1 MNKNLYR
8 IVFNKA
14 RNMFMAVAE
23 NVRSQSKAA
32 GQSTSSEIVSSGQSL
47 VQEKSFHQIW
57 HVKALVAS
65 ISLLVPF
72 APVYAAIV
80 ADSAANAANRAV
92 IGAGKNSAG
101 TTVPV
106 VNIQTPKNGISHN
119 IYKQFDVLAE
129 GAVLNNSRTG
139 ATTKT
144 VGTVGANP
152 FLATGE
158 ARVILNEVNST
169 AASRFEGNLEVA
181 GQMADVIIANPSGIN
196 IKGGGFINA
205 NKAIFT
211 TGKPQLNADGS
222 IKQFTVDQGKITVS
236 ANPNSKFGLGGNNND
251 ANYVDLYTRALELSA
266 ELRAKN
272 DIQVIA
278 GANNVS
284 ADLQDVTAKTG
295 TGTAPTLAV
304 DVKALGGMYA
314 NNIYLMGTEKGL
326 GVTNAGTLQAV
337 NNLVI
342 TSAGKIEH
350 SGTISSTSKTQG
362 LVSLQTT
369 GTGAVADI
377 NSSGSINSNSMLN
390 IDSGNNLNVNVKEI
404 IINNGSLASSPLMI
418 NTKGN
423 LNLAANSRI
432 FNDAQSGDV
441 YIDAANIN
449 MATNAGITS
458 NRGSAYIQSQKD
470 VVAAQGAKLIAAQNL
485 NVSGKGKLSL
495 NGNQIQASLGSIN
508 LQADSSNTDGL
519 IDIQGGT
526 IYAGKDLNLYS
537 SGDVNLQNLGFALE
551 NSATRV
557 KNINGYSG
565 RNLIWDNTAK
575 ALPQISGKV
584 VLEAENNLALTTTGL
599 SSKDSIQLQGA
610 QLSLNSGLTSL
621 NNISLTSEI
630 ADLVLSNVLNAQNS
644 IDVAALTGSITTKS
658 LQATSTGGKISLL
671 AKKDLIINS
680 VQTVVPKWPTD
691 ELTTVV
697 THIKGQKGIDLG
709 SIGDGGVSIISS
721 GLEAQQ
727 GDIQIISGNGLSIL
741 PNYDV
746 DVSADDWYETS
757 ISSAL
762 TAQNI
767 GINNKKGDLRIEDA
781 TLKATL
787 GNLSISSDGKNTIRN
802 VSLNSKGNMEL
813 FSKDHLTLQV
823 VNANADK
830 HMALNSKK
838 NIYLNSGYG
847 STTTPVVWDSYGLVN
862 LTAKGIL
869 STTSADHAA
878 YRTTYTGGAVS
889 LEANNLISP
898 SDGTLSFNTVDS
910 TFLKN
915 DPVLKDLNGDLT
927 IQTNGALTI
936 DPKIHKLNAIG
947 DIELI
952 SKNGALTLKGY
963 EGTVGNGSEQVVKLN
978 TVGGGI
984 SLEGT
989 KVDLQGAQ
997 LTAQKDIKL
1006 ISSKE
1011 DIFIDGI
1018 KNKFTNFASIK
1029 YIASLNQNLADLNAK
1044 INIIKNDPSYLST
1057 KDKIA
1062 SLGSQASQINQ
1073 LLNDAL
1079 SAYTSGVD
1087 PLNASI
1093 GYDTENGNYIYV
1105 SNDDGGRAYFVSIP
1119 SGLDLTRYRQIV
1131 LNELP
1136 AENQKLKNF
1145 NNKINAFE
1153 QDKAR
1158 VNQTINFMNNKTNGY
1173 EHAESTLTSKAGNIS
1188 LTGARGVSI
1197 SGANLTAAAGQ
1208 VNIEARSPLLSQY
1221 TSSTINSGQTLPRTL
1236 SASIIIDGHT
1246 DFYDKGNETDANYSM
1261 RTFISPTIINGT
1273 KGVNIKTIGNT
1284 ASDNLILQATGITA
1298 SQGDVRIE
1306 ANKSMLF
1313 DAAVE
1318 QSYDRSTSTTTK
1330 KSWGGLKKKIT
1341 TTIEETNITNAASV
1355 DISGKNIYIETK
1367 KLVAGVDPTK
1377 PDNNIDIYSGRFTAE
1392 GGQISIKSGGNLNFY
1407 TAEETSSSK
1416 VDITKKSSFA
1426 GIKYNDS
1433 KTNATRTQ
1441 ISELPAVLKADY
1453 IGTKSGFD
1461 TRLVGTEFEY
1471 LKGAQI
1477 EAGGKIELLAATKQ
1491 ITDLVKKEKN
1501 SVVWQSMQDKGSIT
1515 ETAKLPSFNG
1525 PVAPTFKAA
1534 GGLVVQVPISETD
1547 ANKVELRNEILKLAN
1562 QPGNAYLKDFI
1573 NRNDVNW
1580 QQILLAQKDWDYKSQ
1595 GLTGAGAAILVI
1607 IVTVVTMGA
1616 GTAGAGAALFG
1627 TTTTTTTAMANAFVT
1642 SLTSQASV
1650 SLVNNGG
1657 DIGKTLKEL
1666 GSKNSI
1672 RNLAASVVTAGLLSQ
1687 VSTALNLKP
1696 DSTLLSDRL
1705 INNFTTSVGSTLVQ
1719 TAINGG
1725 DLQDNLEK
1733 ALLAGLAGALQG
1745 ELASQIGTNLDKV
1758 DPNIFEYT
1766 IHKIAHAAVGCAAA
1780 AVTKSS
1786 CEAGA
1791 IGAGVGEIVAGLMP
1805 EPANGIEY
1813 TDAEKLKIRNI
1824 GKLVSGTVA
1833 AYTGYDVN
1841 TAANSADTAIQN
1853 NSLVRLATTTGKLLV
1868 KAAEI
1873 YGDIKKANK
1882 GIVDSKVFVQ
1892 KLKDQGVSE
1901 LVGIADDLVTVFGPA
1916 STPFDR
1922 ALAAFDLIIG
1932 TDLKPGKAESLKLA
1946 QAELDKLKVDQ
1957 AYTLKVL
1964 QVKKDVVT
1972 RNRLN
1977 GKEFEMSAAS
1987 KLGVKRNTD
1996 RQMITIKTERDGQIN
2011 IIPDAFGNGGTLV
2024 EFKNVQYLTDT
2035 QQLRGYGATG
2045 KPVTLVVNMNTKISE
2060 TVKNSILS
2068 NKGTIQRFDPI
2079 KNTLHSY

>member
-23 NVRSQSKAA
+23 NVGSQSKAA

-47 VQEKSFHQIW
+47 VQEKSFHQLW

-144 VGTVGANP
+144 VGAVGANP

-222 IKQFTVDQGKITVS
+222 IKQFTIDQGKITVS

-390 IDSGNNLNVNVKEI
+390 IDSGNNLNVNAKEI
-404 IINNGSLASSPLMI
+404 IINNGSLAASPLI
-418 NTKGN
+418 ISSKGN

-441 YIDAANIN
+441 YVDAANIN
-449 MATNAGITS
+449 LATNAGITS

-495 NGNQIQASLGSIN
+495 NENQIQASLGSIN
-508 LQADSSNTDGL
+508 LQADSSNKEGL
-519 IDIQGGT
+519 IDIRGGT
-526 IYAGKDLNLYS
+526 IYGSKDLNLYS

-557 KNINGYSG
+557 KNINAHSG
-565 RNLIWDNTAK
+565 RNLVWNNATK
-575 ALPQISGKV
+575 VLPQITGKV
-584 VLEAENNLALTTTGL
+584 ALDAENNLSISAQGV
-599 SSKDSIQLQGA
+599 SSKDSIQLQAG
-610 QLSLNSGLTSL
+610 QLTLNTNFTSQKDINL
-621 NNISLTSEI
+621 ITET
-630 ADLVLSNVLNAQNS
+630 ADLFLNNVLNAQNDIKIS
-644 IDVAALTGSITTKS
+644 ALTGGITANS
-658 LQATSTGGKISLL
+658 LKANSNAGKISIL
-671 AKKDLIINS
+671 ATKNLVLNSLQEIESAPWADQDGATTDMTFINGN
-680 VQTVVPKWPTD
+680 KG
-691 ELTTVV
+691 V
-697 THIKGQKGIDLG
+697 TLG
-709 SIGDGGVSIISS
+709 SIGDGNVQLKSTRITA
-721 GLEAQQ
+721 EQ
-727 GDIQIISGNGLSIL
+727 GDIQLIAGNGISLQANTDVTIRGDHGYDDIRKNILQGQSLQIQNKKADVVIDNTTLTTSVGGLSI
-741 PNYDV
+741 N
-746 DVSADDWYETS
+746 SEGKT
-757 ISSAL
+757 
-762 TAQNI
+762 
-767 GINNKKGDLRIEDA
+767 
-781 TLKATL
+781 TLS
-787 GNLSISSDGKNTIRN
+787 NSE
-802 VSLNSKGNMEL
+802 LNSKGNTEL
-813 FSKDHLTLQV
+813 SAKDHLTLQ
-823 VNANADK
+823 NIEANADK
-830 HMALNSKK
+830 HMALSSKK
-838 NIYLNSGYG
+838 NIYINGEYG
-847 STTTPVVWDSYGLVN
+847 TTTLWKPNIQSK
-862 LTAKGIL
+862 LTSQGSL
-869 STTSADHAA
+869 SMISAGSHAA
-878 YRTTYTGGAVS
+878 QNTTYTGGAIL
-889 LEANNLISP
+889 LEAGNVLTTP
-898 SDGTLSFNTVDS
+898 SNATLSFNAVDS
-910 TFLKN
+910 AFLRI
-915 DPVLKDLNGDLT
+915 DPALKDLNGDLT
-927 IQTNGALTI
+927 IQTNGTLSL
-936 DPKIHKLNAIG
+936 DPKIHKLSAAG
-947 DIELI
+947 DLELI
-952 SKNGALTLKGY
+952 SKNGKLSLLGY
-963 EGTVGNGSEQVVKLN
+963 GGTNGNFSETIFMIVN
-978 TVGGGI
+978 GGG
-984 SLEGT
+984 SHLEGN
-989 KVDLQGAQ
+989 KGVEIQGAGIRSIKDFKIV
-997 LTAQKDIKL
+997 APDGDIK
-1006 ISSKE
+1006 IEGVKNTFKNSSYAKHALDLAHQRLYYE
-1011 DIFIDGI
+1011 NRIQ
-1018 KNKFTNFASIK
+1018 A
-1029 YIASLNQNLADLNAK
+1029 LN
-1044 INIIKNDPSYLST
+1044 
-1057 KDKIA
+1057 
-1062 SLGSQASQINQ
+1062 SLG
-1073 LLNDAL
+1073 
-1079 SAYTSGVD
+1079 T
-1087 PLNASI
+1087 
-1093 GYDTENGNYIYV
+1093 
-1105 SNDDGGRAYFVSIP
+1105 
-1119 SGLDLTRYRQIV
+1119 
-1131 LNELP
+1131 
-1136 AENQKLKNF
+1136 
-1145 NNKINAFE
+1145 
-1153 QDKAR
+1153 
-1158 VNQTINFMNNKTNGY
+1158 
-1173 EHAESTLTSKAGNIS
+1173 
-1188 LTGARGVSI
+1188 
-1197 SGANLTAAAGQ
+1197 LTAAQKKLVAQYTEEINDITQQVNFLRSGTNGAEHKGSLLTSETGKVNLVSGKGIMITGADIRAVDGE
-1208 VNIEARSPLLSQY
+1208 VNIESQGIGEKVY
-1221 TSSTINSGQTLPRTL
+1221 SSTALDKNGQPMIMNAGVIL
-1236 SASIIIDGHT
+1236 AAHN
-1246 DFYDKGNETDANYSM
+1246 DFYDRGNETDQNYQA
-1261 RTFISPTIINGT
+1261 ISLLTPTLVEGRR
-1273 KGVNIKTIGNT
+1273 GVNIKTTGT
-1284 ASDNLILQATGITA
+1284 QEGSHLVLQAVGI
-1298 SQGDVRIE
+1298 SSSNGDVKIE
-1306 ANKSMLF
+1306 SNKNILF
-1313 DAAVE
+1313 DVALE
-1318 QSYDRSTSTTTK
+1318 QSYDRSTSVEKK
-1330 KSWGGLKKKIT
+1330 KSWGGLKKKTIT
-1341 TTIEETNITNAASV
+1341 TFSENESSRPASV
-1355 DISGKNIYIETK
+1355 DISGNNIYIESK
-1367 KLVAGVDPTK
+1367 ELNKNHKV
-1377 PDNNIDIYSGRFTAE
+1377 DIYSGQFIAE
-1392 GGQISIKSGGNLNFY
+1392 GGDVFIRSGGDLYFNTVN
-1407 TAEETSSSK
+1407 EISK
-1416 VDITKKSSFA
+1416 NQLEINKKSSIL
-1426 GIKYNDS
+1426 GIKYNTS
-1433 KTNATRTQ
+1433 KTNSSYQVVTQ
-1441 ISELPAVLKADY
+1441 IPSTIAAAY

-1461 TRLVGTEFEY
+1461 THLAGTEFNY
-1471 LKGAQI
+1471 LKEATI
-1477 EAGGKIELLAATKQ
+1477 ESGGKIFLEPSVTS
-1491 ITDLVKKEKN
+1491 INNTIKKEKN

-1525 PVAPTFKAA
+1525 PTPPIFKAT
-1534 GGLVVQVPISETD
+1534 GGLSVQIPISEKD
-1547 ANKVELRNEILKLAN
+1547 ANKIVLRDEILKLAN
-1562 QPGNAYLKDFI
+1562 QPGNTYLKDLV
-1573 NRNDVNW
+1573 NRNDVDW
-1580 QQILLAQKDWDYKSQ
+1580 QKVLLTQKDWDYKSQ
-1595 GLTGAGAAILVI
+1595 GLTGAGAALIVI
-1607 IVTVVTMGA
+1607 IVTIATMGTGTA
-1616 GTAGAGAALFG
+1616 AAAGAAGGTAASGTTVGLGASMLGTAGVTTTAAGAIVPSTLG
-1627 TTTTTTTAMANAFVT
+1627 AMANAAVT
-1642 SLTSQASV
+1642 SLAAQASIG
-1650 SLVNNGG
+1650 LINNGG
-1657 DIGKTLKEL
+1657 DIGKTLKEM
-1666 GSKNSI
+1666 GSKDSI
-1672 RNLAASVVTAGLLSQ
+1672 KNLAASVVTAGLLSQ
-1687 VSTALNLKP
+1687 VGTALNLKP

-1705 INNFTTSVGSTLVQ
+1705 VNNFTTSVGSTLVQ

-1725 DLQDNLEK
+1725 NLGDNLQV

-1745 ELASQIGTNLDKV
+1745 ELASQIGTSLDKV

-1780 AVTKSS
+1780 AATKSS

>member
-32 GQSTSSEIVSSGQSL
+32 GQSTSSEIERSGQSSGE
-47 VQEKSFHQIW
+47 EKSFHQLW

-144 VGTVGANP
+144 VGAVGANP

-222 IKQFTVDQGKITVS
+222 IKQFTVDQGRITVS

-251 ANYVDLYTRALELSA
+251 VNYVDLYARALELSA

-278 GANNVS
+278 GANTIG
-284 ADLQDVTAKTG
+284 ADLQNVMAKTG
-295 TGTAPTLAV
+295 IGTAPTLAV

-350 SGTISSTSKTQG
+350 NGTISSTSKTQG
-362 LVSLQTT
+362 LVNIQTT

-390 IDSGNNLNVNVKEI
+390 IDSGNNLNVNAKEI

-441 YIDAANIN
+441 YVDAANIN
-449 MATNAGITS
+449 LATNAGITS

-495 NGNQIQASLGSIN
+495 NENQIQASLGSIN

-519 IDIQGGT
+519 IDIRGGT
-526 IYAGKDLNLYS
+526 IYGGKDLNLYS

-557 KNINGYSG
+557 KNINAHSG
-565 RNLIWDNTAK
+565 RNLVWNNATK
-575 ALPQISGKV
+575 VLPQITGKV
-584 VLEAENNLALTTTGL
+584 ALDAENNLSISAQGV
-599 SSKDSIQLQGA
+599 SSKDSIQLQAG
-610 QLSLNSGLTSL
+610 QLTLNTNLTSQKDINLIAETTDLFL
-621 NNISLTSEI
+621 N
-630 ADLVLSNVLNAQNS
+630 NVLNAQNDINIS
-644 IDVAALTGSITTKS
+644 ALTGGITVNSLKANSNAGKTSILANKNLVLNS
-658 LQATSTGGKISLL
+658 LQEIEPAPWADQDGATT
-671 AKKDLIINS
+671 DMTFINGN
-680 VQTVVPKWPTD
+680 
-691 ELTTVV
+691 
-697 THIKGQKGIDLG
+697 KGVILG
-709 SIGDGGVSIISS
+709 SIGDGNVQLKSTRITA
-721 GLEAQQ
+721 EQ
-727 GDIQIISGNGLSIL
+727 GDIQLIAGNGISLQANTDVTIRGDHGYDDIRKNILQGQSLQIQNKKADVVIDNTTLTTSVGGLSI
-741 PNYDV
+741 N
-746 DVSADDWYETS
+746 SEGKT
-757 ISSAL
+757 
-762 TAQNI
+762 
-767 GINNKKGDLRIEDA
+767 
-781 TLKATL
+781 TLS
-787 GNLSISSDGKNTIRN
+787 NSE
-802 VSLNSKGNMEL
+802 LNSKGNTEL
-813 FSKDHLTLQV
+813 SAKDHLTLQ
-823 VNANADK
+823 NIEANADK
-830 HMALNSKK
+830 HMAVSSKK
-838 NIYLNSGYG
+838 NIYFNSKYG
-847 STTTPVVWDSYGLVN
+847 STATPVVWDSSSSVN
-862 LTAKGIL
+862 LKANGIL
-869 STTSADHAA
+869 SMVGMDHIAN
-878 YRTTYTGGAVS
+878 RTTYTGGAIS

-898 SDGTLSFNTVDS
+898 SAGTLTFNAMDS
-910 TFLKN
+910 SVLTNDPALKN
-915 DPVLKDLNGDLT
+915 LEGDLT
-927 IQTNGALTI
+927 IQTNGALTL
-936 DPKIHKLNAIG
+936 DPKIHKLGAAG
-947 DIELI
+947 DYELI
-952 SKNGALTLKGY
+952 SKNGKLTLLGYGGANGHFSETVFRLTNNMGGSHLEGNKGV
-963 EGTVGNGSEQVVKLN
+963 EIQGTVIRNMKDLKIVAPDGDIKIEGVKNTFNNSTYSKHSDYLSKQRLYYENKIQEINRLGVLN
-978 TVGGGI
+978 
-984 SLEGT
+984 
-989 KVDLQGAQ
+989 A
-997 LTAQKDIKL
+997 AQKKLVAQYTEEINDITKQ
-1006 ISSKE
+1006 I
-1011 DIFIDGI
+1011 
-1018 KNKFTNFASIK
+1018 NF
-1029 YIASLNQNLADLNAK
+1029 L
-1044 INIIKNDPSYLST
+1044 
-1057 KDKIA
+1057 
-1062 SLGSQASQINQ
+1062 SLG
-1073 LLNDAL
+1073 
-1079 SAYTSGVD
+1079 
-1087 PLNASI
+1087 
-1093 GYDTENGNYIYV
+1093 
-1105 SNDDGGRAYFVSIP
+1105 
-1119 SGLDLTRYRQIV
+1119 
-1131 LNELP
+1131 
-1136 AENQKLKNF
+1136 
-1145 NNKINAFE
+1145 
-1153 QDKAR
+1153 
-1158 VNQTINFMNNKTNGY
+1158 TNGA
-1173 EHAESTLTSKAGNIS
+1173 EHAGSLLRSETGKVNIVS
-1188 LTGARGVSI
+1188 GKGIMITGADI
-1197 SGANLTAAAGQ
+1197 LAIDGQ
-1208 VNIEARSPLLSQY
+1208 VNIEAQGIGEKIY
-1221 TSSTINSGQTLPRTL
+1221 TSTALDKNSQPMSMNAGVIL
-1236 SASIIIDGHT
+1236 AAHN
-1246 DFYDKGNETDANYSM
+1246 DFYDRGNETDQNYQA
-1261 RTFISPTIINGT
+1261 ISLLTPTLVEG
-1273 KGVNIKTIGNT
+1273 KRGVNIKTTG
-1284 ASDNLILQATGITA
+1284 AQEGSNLILQAVGI
-1298 SQGDVRIE
+1298 SSSEGDVKIE
-1306 ANKSMLF
+1306 SNKNILF
-1313 DAAVE
+1313 DVALE
-1318 QSYDRSTSTTTK
+1318 QSYDRSTSIEKK
-1330 KSWGGLKKKIT
+1330 KSWGGLKKKTIT
-1341 TTIEETNITNAASV
+1341 TFSENESTRPASV
-1355 DISGKNIYIETK
+1355 DISGKNIYIESK
-1367 KLVAGVDPTK
+1367 ELNKNHK
-1377 PDNNIDIYSGRFTAE
+1377 IDIYSGQFIAE
-1392 GGQISIKSGGNLNFY
+1392 GGDLFIRSGGDLYFNTVN
-1407 TAEETSSSK
+1407 EISK
-1416 VDITKKSSFA
+1416 NQLEVNKKSSIL
-1426 GIKYNDS
+1426 GIKYNTS
-1433 KTNATRTQ
+1433 KTNSSYQVVTQ
-1441 ISELPAVLKADY
+1441 IPSTLTASY

-1461 TRLVGTEFEY
+1461 THLAGTEFNY
-1471 LKGAQI
+1471 LKEATI
-1477 EAGGKIELLAATKQ
+1477 ESGGKIFLEPSVTS
-1491 ITDLVKKEKN
+1491 INNTIKKEKN

-1525 PVAPTFKAA
+1525 PTPPIFKAA
-1534 GGLVVQVPISETD
+1534 GGLSVQVPISEKD
-1547 ANKVELRNEILKLAN
+1547 ANKKVLRDEILKLAN
-1562 QPGNAYLKDFI
+1562 QPGNTYLKDLV
-1573 NRNDVNW
+1573 NRNDVDW
-1580 QQILLAQKDWDYKSQ
+1580 QQVLLTQKDWDYKSQ
-1595 GLTGAGAAILVI
+1595 GLTGAGAALIVI
-1607 IVTVVTMGA
+1607 IVTIATMGTGTA
-1616 GTAGAGAALFG
+1616 AAAGAAGGTAASGTTVGLGASMLGTAGV
-1627 TTTTTTTAMANAFVT
+1627 TTTAAGAIVPSTLGVMANAAVT
-1642 SLTSQASV
+1642 SLAAQASV
-1650 SLVNNGG
+1650 GLINNGG
-1657 DIGKTLKEL
+1657 DIGKTLKEM
-1666 GSKNSI
+1666 GSKDSI
-1672 RNLAASVVTAGLLSQ
+1672 KNLAASVVTAGLLSQ
-1687 VSTALNLKP
+1687 VGTALNLKP

-1705 INNFTTSVGSTLVQ
+1705 VNNFTTSVGSTLVQ

-1725 DLQDNLEK
+1725 NLGDNLQV

-1745 ELASQIGTNLDKV
+1745 ELASQIGTSLDKV

-1780 AVTKSS
+1780 AATKSS